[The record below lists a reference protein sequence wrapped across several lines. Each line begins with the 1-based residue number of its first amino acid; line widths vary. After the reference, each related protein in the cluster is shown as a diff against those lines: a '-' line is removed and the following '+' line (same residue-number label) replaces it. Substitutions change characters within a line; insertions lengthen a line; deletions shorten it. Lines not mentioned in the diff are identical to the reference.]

1 MQVLFCKNINP
12 NLLYQLTCN
21 KQNSG
26 KKPCYSQ
33 NTRINTVFYYHAI
46 VPTKNLC
53 ISLAVI
59 RGSRKSVECFAENG
73 KNSPDRTLP

>member
-26 KKPCYSQ
+26 K
-33 NTRINTVFYYHAI
+33 TVLFPKYPDKHGFYYHAI

-53 ISLAVI
+53 ISLSVI